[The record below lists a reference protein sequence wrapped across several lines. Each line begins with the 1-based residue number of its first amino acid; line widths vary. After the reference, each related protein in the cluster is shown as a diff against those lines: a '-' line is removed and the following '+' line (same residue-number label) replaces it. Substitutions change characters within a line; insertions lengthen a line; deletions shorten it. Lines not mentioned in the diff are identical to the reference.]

1 MALKHSKF
9 RNTGILFELCVR
21 QITTDLLNNKDSKA
35 IKILKKYFTNTQ
47 LGEEYALYANI
58 INGNKMSDVKSD
70 ALISTILEQHR
81 TLDREKLEKIK
92 YNLIKEIKANYDVND
107 FFKAKIDNYK
117 VHAAI
122 YNLFEAQHTTLV
134 KDTETLVSNRI
145 TIREHLMRSGT
156 QTKVSQ
162 DELVNELLKEDKE
175 IRLMTYK
182 ILVKRFNDKYANM
195 SERQK
200 SVLKEYIYNITDTTK
215 LKGYLNEELSYVK
228 KELSKLQSSIKD
240 PVMKIKIKEVSKLI
254 VPIKENEN
262 IKDEMITGVL
272 QYHELIEELKKHT
285 NAR

>member
-107 FFKAKIDNYK
+107 FFKAKIENYK

-122 YNLFEAQHTTLV
+122 YNLFEAQHTTRV

-145 TIREHLMRSGT
+145 TIREHLMRLGT

-228 KELSKLQSSIKD
+228 KELSNLQSSIKD